1 MVGIQKEVR
10 NMLLEPGEG
19 KSLLHNDRNLPKL
32 SPAVMCK
39 EEIVSDELQIL
50 QLRFPGKV

>member
-19 KSLLHNDRNLPKL
+19 KSLLRNDRNLAKL
-32 SPAVMCK
+32 SPAVICK
-39 EEIVSDELQIL
+39 EEIVSDEL
-50 QLRFPGKV
+50 

>member
-19 KSLLHNDRNLPKL
+19 KSLLHNDRNLAKL

-39 EEIVSDELQIL
+39 EEIVSDEL
-50 QLRFPGKV
+50 